1 MSIARLLHSVNAQE
15 MSSVPIRLLRRTVA
29 VLASRFGGR
38 VSNLSVTSLTIGGV
52 SARLYTPP
60 TIRAGPAIVFFH
72 GGGFISCGLE
82 THDALCRQICETS
95 ELQVISAAYRLAPEH
110 PAPAQLEDALA
121 VCSWVLG
128 SPAELV
134 GNTEQIILS
143 GDSAG
148 GYLAVRCGIALN
160 EKTKRVAAQLL
171 FYPLIDLD
179 VTKSSGSGLV
189 ARSTGMFI
197 RSQLGAKSYPSLTS
211 FNLGNLPKTIVVG
224 GRLLDPVHSQNKAFV
239 ELLKEASIPVEHII
253 FPRLL
258 HGALNLSRISQTAR
272 AAVKAS
278 IEALK

>member
-1 MSIARLLHSVNAQE
+1 
-15 MSSVPIRLLRRTVA
+15 MSSVPIRLLRRAVA

-82 THDALCRQICETS
+82 THDALSRQICEIS

-121 VCSWVLG
+121 VCRWVLG
-128 SPAELV
+128 SRAELV
-134 GNTEQIILS
+134 GNTGQIIVA

-160 EKTKRVAAQLL
+160 EKTQRVAAQLL

-189 ARSTGMFI
+189 ARSTGMFL

-253 FPRLL
+253 LPRLV

-278 IEALK
+278 IELLK